1 MLHVTCSLL
10 CATTSRDLLLEETEE
25 RERKIPQKS
34 QIIIGIGI
42 GRKKKKRKKICVKSV
57 FFEELCGKKKQ
68 CQKNTIGTRGLRV
81 KQNKK
86 MAGEHWS

>member
-42 GRKKKKRKKICVKSV
+42 GRKKKKKKNLCQISV
-57 FFEELCGKKKQ
+57 LRRVVWEKK
-68 CQKNTIGTRGLRV
+68 TMP
-81 KQNKK
+81 KK
-86 MAGEHWS
+86 HNRNPRS

>member
-25 RERKIPQKS
+25 RERKIPQKT

-42 GRKKKKRKKICVKSV
+42 GRKKKKEKKFVSNQCSSKSCV
-57 FFEELCGKKKQ
+57 GKK
-68 CQKNTIGTRGLRV
+68 N
-81 KQNKK
+81 NAKK
-86 MAGEHWS
+86 TQ